1 MKRILAVALWLF
13 PSTAHAEEEADPWR
27 DRDAVN
33 AVFFEAFG
41 NGLLYTVNY
50 ERIVP
55 QLHAGIRVGASYFA
69 GDIDDS
75 NGSGKL
81 KFASFPIVASY
92 YLFGPT
98 HHLQLGLGAT
108 ILYLGAS
115 TDSTGTKFSGD
126 AAGVGAA
133 LTGVVGY
140 RYMPPKGWLDFG
152 VGFTPL
158 LRPSSGLLPW
168 GGIHLGAIF

>member
-1 MKRILAVALWLF
+1 MRRLLAIALLVTW
-13 PSTAHAEEEADPWR
+13 PSAAHAEEEDVWKG
-27 DRDAVN
+27 RDAVDS
-33 AVFFEAFG
+33 VYLEVLG

-50 ERIVP
+50 ERIIP
-55 QLHAGIRVGASYFA
+55 EFHLGLRGGASYFA
-69 GDIDDS
+69 GSIDDAS
-75 NGSGKL
+75 GSGKL
-81 KFASFPIVASY
+81 KFASFPFVASY

-108 ILYLGAS
+108 VLYLGAS

-126 AAGVGAA
+126 AAGVGVAI
-133 LTGVVGY
+133 TGVVGY

-158 LRPSSGLLPW
+158 VRPSTGLLPW